1 MSRGKHLVGKM
12 LGSCVLERLLGY
24 GGSSAVF
31 LAQQHNPERKVAVKV
46 FLPRADMDKK
56 MQRDFYRRF
65 LHEAQAA
72 SKLDHPNI
80 LPIYSYGEQDGL
92 PYIVMPYMHD
102 GTLSEYISRHS
113 PVSLPEAQWF
123 LEQISSALDYA
134 HVHDCVHCD
143 VKPANIL
150 LDSDGRV
157 MLSDFGIARVIA
169 ADDDAAR
176 TASRNPEALM
186 GTPDYISPEQALGRT
201 IDGRS
206 DVYSL
211 GITLF
216 YLLAKRLP
224 FIADS
229 TLALALLHVHE
240 PPPSLALIRADISP
254 DLDRVVHKA
263 LAKEPEMRFQTAGEL
278 CAAFAQAVATSDKM
292 LSATSSGRYPA
303 ILAANA
309 DSIPGDSQP
318 VIVAL
323 DPLVRVKPMGL
334 SNFVH
339 RRLVVAAALILC
351 LLFAASYVTNLVSRP
366 QVHSVGSN
374 SVHSV
379 IATPD
384 PAHIDQLTLHDK
396 WPRSR
401 TFFYDAQKQYY
412 HVLNNS
418 SQEVALA
425 LYNGDRFSE
434 FRLTVTMSEI
444 RATTESANYYGVVFR
459 STSDQSHYYLFEVTS
474 TGGEQYAF
482 WRFDDGQWTSI
493 ASGPAPQLLS
503 GPGRSNTITISAI
516 DNTFTF
522 SINRKLVGDRPA
534 TDPLKS
540 PLQSGLIGLYVE
552 EQGSEVAFSHLY
564 IVPRQ

>member
-1 MSRGKHLVGKM
+1 MSRGKHLIGKV
-12 LGSCVLERLLGY
+12 LGSCVLEQLLGY
-24 GGSSAVF
+24 GGSSAVL
-31 LAQQHNPERKVAVKV
+31 LAQQHNPERKVAVKA
-46 FLPRADMDKK
+46 FLPHADMDKK
-56 MQRDFYRRF
+56 MQSDFYRRF
-65 LHEAQAA
+65 LHEAEAA

-92 PYIVMPYMHD
+92 PYIVMPYMRD
-102 GTLSEYISRHS
+102 GTLSEYISKHS

-134 HVHDCVHCD
+134 HTHGCVHCD

-169 ADDDAAR
+169 TDDGAAR
-176 TASRNPEALM
+176 TATRTSEALM
-186 GTPDYISPEQALGRT
+186 GTPDYISPEQALGQS

-229 TLALALLHVHE
+229 TLTLALLHVHE

-254 DLDRVVHKA
+254 GLDRVVRKA
-263 LAKEPEMRFQTAGEL
+263 LAKEPDKRFQTATEF
-278 CAAFAQAVATSDKM
+278 CAAFAQAVMSSDKM
-292 LSATSSGRYPA
+292 LSVASGERRGA
-303 ILAANA
+303 ILAANT
-309 DSIPGDSQP
+309 DLIPGESQP

-323 DPLVRVKPMGL
+323 DPLVRVKPMGS
-334 SNFVH
+334 SNFVS
-339 RRLVVAAALILC
+339 RRLIVAAALILC
-351 LLFAASYVTNLVSRP
+351 LLFATSYVTNLVSRQ
-366 QVHSVGSN
+366 QVHSAGSN
-374 SVHSV
+374 GVHS
-379 IATPD
+379 ITATPD
-384 PAHIDQLTLHDK
+384 PTHIDQLTLHGK
-396 WPRSR
+396 WPGSR
-401 TFFYDAQKQYY
+401 TFFYDSQKQYY
-412 HVLNNS
+412 HILNNS
-418 SQEVALA
+418 PQDVALA
-425 LYNGDRFSE
+425 LYNGDQFSK

-444 RATTESANYYGVVFR
+444 RATTERANYYGVVFR
-459 STSDQSHYYLFEVTS
+459 SAVDQSHYYLFEVVTKDR
-474 TGGEQYAF
+474 GQYAF
-482 WRFDDGQWTSI
+482 LRFDDGQWTSL

-503 GPGRSNTITISAI
+503 GPGQSNTITINAI

-522 SINRKLVGDRPA
+522 SINEKPVDGKPA
-534 TDPLKS
+534 TDPTKS
-540 PLQSGLIGLYVE
+540 LLQSGLIGLYVE